1 MNKNTKQAFSLI
13 ELSVVILII
22 GILVAGIT
30 QSSRLIRQFTLSSAR
45 SLTKSSPVASIS
57 GIVAWFETTLEE
69 SFGGVEPEED
79 LDGGANGIATW
90 FDINPQSA
98 VKNNATSPS
107 EINNPGYAVASNNIN
122 GLPVLNLNNPTLSTQ
137 HLRFDG
143 TSLAGSNY
151 SVFIVE
157 QRSAGDGNHKYIIGS
172 SIAVGAT
179 DQALHIGYRRDGD
192 FTWRQ
197 FQNDYN
203 MPIATFSVPEP
214 RIHAVVFNS
223 ALGAGNIR
231 RYFRNGVQ
239 TALVA
244 QGGAIE
250 AQGLTAYTNAT
261 IGFYATDINSYY
273 QGGVG
278 EIIIFNRALRNEE
291 RRSVEEYLAQKWKIR
306 S

>member
-57 GIVAWFETTLEE
+57 GIVGWFETTLEE

-98 VKNNATSPS
+98 VKNNATSPA

-157 QRSAGDGNHKYIIGS
+157 QRSTGDGMYKYMIASANPIG
-172 SIAVGAT
+172 AQNELLQV
-179 DQALHIGYRRDGD
+179 GYRSDAQI
-192 FTWRQ
+192 TWGQ
-197 FQNDYN
+197 FNNDLDIN
-203 MPIATFSVPEP
+203 IATFSVPEP
-214 RIHAVVFNS
+214 RIHSLVFNQQS
-223 ALGAGNIR
+223 ATPKIYFINGAQQILNN
-231 RYFRNGVQ
+231 NGSPNASQ
-239 TALVA
+239 P
-244 QGGAIE
+244 
-250 AQGLTAYTNAT
+250 LTRFTNAT
-261 IGFYATDINSYY
+261 FGFYATDQNVYY
-273 QGGVG
+273 QGGIG
-278 EIIIFNRALRNEE
+278 EIIIFNRALRNQD
-291 RRSVEEYLAQKWKIR
+291 RRLIEEYLAQKWKIR
-306 S
+306 IN